1 MKDKE
6 RRAIDHWSVG
16 ELNAL
21 IKNLGGEENA
31 RKILTN
37 DFTVEIKEAVKKL
50 FDKNGRLIPPVGL
63 QSKVYDPDK
72 NFYLDQPEMK
82 TASDFQKRLNILYE
96 SLGVKK
102 ESETKWFMDETEILL
117 KRIRA
122 NSQIAN
128 ILNSVWLPIIL
139 PKFQYDDLGE
149 ELERLLTA
157 VEKSYKKAFSDRIFK
172 NHLKNNLKNKVRAVC
187 GHENLVEELKI
198 DFVYGIYFPNLMQGY
213 SIKASREI
221 SSTISKDFFLSG
233 IDAII
238 GMIMYPDV
246 LARDY
251 NTPGL
256 DLSGLEW
263 QSAAGYSLYFEADDD
278 DLTFGDTGG
287 LSDVN
292 VSFSSGLFFS

>member
-1 MKDKE
+1 MKNTWMTKD
-6 RRAIDHWSVG
+6 WTVG

-21 IKNLGGEENA
+21 VKKLGEENA

-96 SLGVKK
+96 SLGIKK
-102 ESETKWFMDETEILL
+102 ESETEWFMDETEILL

-157 VEKSYKKAFSDRIFK
+157 VEKSYKKAFSDRTFK
-172 NHLKNNLKNKVRAVC
+172 IHLTKGDLKNKVKVRN
-187 GHENLVEELKI
+187 GHEKLIDELKT

-221 SSTISKDFFLSG
+221 SSTISEGFSLSG
-233 IDAII
+233 IDGII
-238 GMIMYPDV
+238 GMIMYPDI

-251 NTPGL
+251 HTPGL

-287 LSDVN
+287 LFDVN